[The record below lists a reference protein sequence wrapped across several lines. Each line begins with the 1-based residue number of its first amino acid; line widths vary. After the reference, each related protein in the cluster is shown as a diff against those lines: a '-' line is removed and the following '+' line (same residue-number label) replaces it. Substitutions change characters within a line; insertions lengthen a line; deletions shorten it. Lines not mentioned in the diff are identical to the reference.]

1 MVNSWKDSQSTENS
15 LFHLQNL
22 DTNNG
27 DHGDIWEESRIMSEE
42 F

>member
-27 DHGDIWEESRIMSEE
+27 YHGEILEESWLISEE